1 VAPAAGR
8 RTADRISVTRTAA
21 LEGRHAGLHSHDHA
35 TLVYVHEGRGWYR
48 QGADRWTVGPGTAF
62 FLPPG
67 EVHDASGLSSTRGWL
82 IEFAPDL
89 VGMAADDGTEWRPRP
104 GHPGWLGFVR
114 PACLR
119 AGRIE
124 VPERDRPR
132 WADRIA
138 TLATELAERRAGY
151 HQAAVALL
159 TLLLLDVARL
169 TLPEQ
174 AGGRLREEPLVGEV
188 LEVIEQR
195 FTEPLRLD
203 EVAAA
208 VSISPRHLSRTV
220 RRVTGSTVLG
230 WLTERRMAEARRL
243 LVESELP
250 VEQVARR
257 VGYADVR
264 QFRRQFRRANGAP
277 PARWRAHA
285 RAATAA

>member
-1 VAPAAGR
+1 VAPAARR
-8 RTADRISVTRTAA
+8 RTADRISVTSTAA
-21 LEGRHAGLHSHDHA
+21 LEGHAGLHSHDHA
-35 TLVYVHEGRGWYR
+35 TLLYVHEGRGWYR
-48 QGADRWTVGPGTAF
+48 QGAERWTVGPGTAF

-67 EVHDASGLSSTRGWL
+67 DVHDASGLRSARGWL
-82 IEFAPDL
+82 VEFRPEL
-89 VGMAADDGTEWRPRP
+89 VGMAGSAGTAGRPPP
-104 GHPGWLGFVR
+104 GHPGWLSFVR
-114 PACLR
+114 PAGLR
-119 AGRIE
+119 ARRIE

-138 TLATELAERRAGY
+138 TLATELAQRSAGY

-169 TLPEQ
+169 TLPER
-174 AGGRLREEPLVGEV
+174 AGSRLREEPLVGDV
-188 LEVIEQR
+188 LQVIEQR
-195 FTEPLRLD
+195 FAEPLSLD
-203 EVAAA
+203 TVAAA

-243 LVESELP
+243 LVESDLP
-250 VEQVARR
+250 VEQIARR

-277 PARWRAHA
+277 PARWRAGA
-285 RAATAA
+285 RPAAA